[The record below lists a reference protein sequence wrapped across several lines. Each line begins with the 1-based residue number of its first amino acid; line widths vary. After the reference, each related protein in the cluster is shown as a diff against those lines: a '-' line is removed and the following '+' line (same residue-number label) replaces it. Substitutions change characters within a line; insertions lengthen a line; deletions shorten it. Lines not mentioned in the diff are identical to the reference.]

1 MINFFARKGLNI
13 LAIKDASHANSE
25 YTGKRPLFG
34 KENNKEICSAL
45 ASRRSANNSS
55 VFVEF

>member
-34 KENNKEICSAL
+34 KENNSGMLRHVLKPNL
-45 ASRRSANNSS
+45 HK
-55 VFVEF
+55 V